1 MMASM
6 TRGESWFC
14 PGLGSRKMVAYL
26 LMMAS
31 MTRGE
36 SWFCP
41 GLGSCEIVGTY

>member
-1 MMASM
+1 M
-6 TRGESWFC
+6 
-14 PGLGSRKMVAYL
+14 YL

-41 GLGSCEIVGTY
+41 GLGSREMVGTY